1 MTVGNLTCTPYQ
13 KARWIPVRVVDSPLA
28 STWPGQS
35 DGFMNTDQLHLPGVP
50 AGAPASTPPATPP
63 ATSWLA
69 RATRMAGPFAPLL
82 QMLLIGLVLLSGFR
96 LALLAWQWERVSAT
110 GIVPEILVQGLRADL
125 ILLGYFL
132 AVPLLLAPLL
142 AHRRSARVWQGF
154 ALWWT
159 AAALIFIL
167 FMEVASPQFIMQY
180 DARPNRL
187 FIEYLTY
194 PQEVFATLWNGFRIA
209 LLLGCALT
217 LMLSLAL
224 VRLLKRAA
232 PCTTMW
238 PSRKMLLVWPVLCVL
253 VFVQIRSTTGHRP
266 ANPAMFALTGDA
278 MVNSLVINSAWS
290 VLDAIRSMDNEA
302 KSSEIYGDF
311 PREKVFAEVKAAPW
325 LRDYQF
331 AHPELPT
338 LHYQPAAITRAK
350 PLNLVIVLQESLGA
364 TFVKSLG
371 GVAVTP
377 ELEKLKG
384 EGWWFEQL
392 YATGT
397 RSVRGI
403 EAVVAGYAPTPARS
417 TVKLSLSQQNFYTLA
432 AGLGGQGYHTEFV
445 YGGEAHFDNMRGFFT
460 GNGFQ
465 KIVDIGDMKPKFVGS
480 WGASD
485 EDLFDKSLERL
496 KTLHAA
502 NKPFFSLIF
511 TSSNHEPFEFPDGKI
526 TLHDGDKQTVNNA
539 VKYADYAL
547 GKFIRE
553 AKQQAYWKD
562 TVFLIVA
569 DHDNRVYGDNL
580 VPIKKFHIPGLI
592 LGADIEPKR
601 IATIASQIDL
611 APTLLSLLGV
621 SSTHPMIGRDL
632 VKDSTTPGRALIQ
645 FNDYFAYLEG
655 SSATVLR
662 PGQSPLPGRYDAAS
676 GEFSP
681 GAGSPTQA
689 QVDEAM
695 AHVILPSIL
704 YREQRYRLPQ

>member
-1 MTVGNLTCTPYQ
+1 
-13 KARWIPVRVVDSPLA
+13 
-28 STWPGQS
+28 
-35 DGFMNTDQLHLPGVP
+35 MNTDQLHLRRAASRVP
-50 AGAPASTPPATPP
+50 ASASPS
-63 ATSWLA
+63 TSWLA
-69 RATRMAGPFAPLL
+69 RGTRMAGPFAPLV
-82 QMLLIGLVLLSGFR
+82 QMLLIGLVLLSAFR
-96 LALLAWQWERVSAT
+96 IALLAWQWERVRAT
-110 GIVPEILVQGLRADL
+110 GIVAEILVQGVRADL

-132 AVPLLLAPLL
+132 AIPLLLVPLL
-142 AHRRSARVWQGF
+142 AHRRSARAWQRF
-154 ALWWT
+154 TLWWT

-167 FMEVASPQFIMQY
+167 FMEVASPQFLMQY
-180 DARPNRL
+180 DTRPNRL

-194 PQEVFATLWNGFRIA
+194 PQEVFSTLWNGFRTA
-209 LLLGCALT
+209 LLLGCVLT
-217 LMLSLAL
+217 VTVGLTL
-224 VRLLKRAA
+224 VRLLNKASTGTA
-232 PCTTMW
+232 MW
-238 PSRKMLLVWPVLCVL
+238 PARKVLLAWPVLCLL
-253 VFVQIRSTTGHRP
+253 VFMQIRSTTGHRP

-302 KSSEIYGDF
+302 KSSEIYGNF
-311 PREKVFAEVKAAPW
+311 PREQVLTEVLAAPW
-325 LRDYQF
+325 LRDYAFPNPQ
-331 AHPELPT
+331 LPT
-338 LHYQPAAITRAK
+338 LHHQTAAIQRDK

-364 TFVKSLG
+364 TFVESLG
-371 GVAVTP
+371 GLAVTP

-445 YGGEAHFDNMRGFFT
+445 YGGEAHFDNMRSFFT

-465 KIVDIGDMKPKFVGS
+465 KIVDIGDMKPKFVAS

-496 KTLHAA
+496 KTLHDAD
-502 NKPFFSLIF
+502 KPFFSLIF

-526 TLHDGDKQTVNNA
+526 ALHDGDKQTVNNA

-553 AKQQAYWKD
+553 AKKQAYWKD

-569 DHDNRVYGDNL
+569 DHDNRVYGDSL

-592 LGADIEPKR
+592 LGADIAPKR
-601 IATIASQIDL
+601 ITTIASQVDL

-662 PGQSPLPGRYDAAS
+662 PGQPPLAARYDAAS
-676 GEFSP
+676 GAFDP
-681 GAGSPTQA
+681 GAAAPDKA
-689 QVDEAM
+689 AADKAM
-695 AHVILPSIL
+695 AHVILPSVL
-704 YREQRYRLPQ
+704 YREQRYRLPE

>member
-1 MTVGNLTCTPYQ
+1 MH
-13 KARWIPVRVVDSPLA
+13 I
-28 STWPGQS
+28 
-35 DGFMNTDQLHLPGVP
+35 MNIEKLHLPKGITS
-50 AGAPASTPPATPP
+50 ASAVERPRNGG
-63 ATSWLA
+63 LA
-69 RATRMAGPFAPLL
+69 RASEWTGPFAPLV
-82 QMLLIGLVLLSGFR
+82 QLLCIGLFLLSAFR
-96 LALLAWQWERVSAT
+96 IVLLAWQWPRVAAT
-110 GIVPEILVQGLRADL
+110 GIVPDILLQGVRADL

-142 AHRRSARVWQGF
+142 AHARSASLWRRASVAWTGF
-154 ALWWT
+154 
-159 AAALIFIL
+159 ALIFIV
-167 FMEVASPQFIMQY
+167 FMEVATPQFIMQY

-187 FIEYLTY
+187 FIEYLGY
-194 PQEVFATLWNGFRIA
+194 PQEVFSTLWHGFRIA

-217 LMLSLAL
+217 VVLGIAL
-224 VRLLKRAA
+224 LRLLRRTAA
-232 PCTTMW
+232 GMTLW
-238 PSRKMLLVWPVLCVL
+238 PSRKLLLVWPILCLL

-266 ANPAMFALTGDA
+266 ANPAMFAITGDA

-290 VLDAIRSMDNEA
+290 VLDAIRSMGNEA

-311 PREKVFAEVKAAPW
+311 PREQVLAEVKAAPW
-325 LRDYQF
+325 LRDDRF
-331 AHPELPT
+331 PNPELPT
-338 LHYQPAAITRAK
+338 LHYQQAAVQRDK

-364 TFVKSLG
+364 TFVESLG
-371 GVAVTP
+371 GLPVTP
-377 ELEKLKG
+377 ELEKLKD

-417 TVKLSLSQQNFYTLA
+417 TVKLSLSQNNFYTLA
-432 AGLGGQGYHTEFV
+432 DGLGRQGYHTEFV
-445 YGGEAHFDNMRGFFT
+445 YGGEAHFDNMRSFFT

-465 KIVDIGDMKPKFVGS
+465 NIVDIGDMKPQFVGS

-496 KTLHAA
+496 KKLHAQD
-502 NKPFFSLIF
+502 KPFFSLIF

-526 TLHDGDKQTVNNA
+526 DLHDPNKQTVNNA

-569 DHDNRVYGDNL
+569 DHDNRVYGDSL

-592 LGADIEPKR
+592 LGADVEPKR
-601 IATIASQIDL
+601 IASIASQIDL

-621 SSTHPMIGRDL
+621 SSTHPMIGRDF
-632 VKDSTTPGRALIQ
+632 VKDATTPGRALIQ

-655 SSATVLR
+655 SHATVLR
-662 PGQSPLPGRYDAAS
+662 PGQAPLAARYDAAS
-676 GEFSP
+676 GSFDP
-681 GAGSPTQA
+681 GSAAPSRA
-689 QVDEAM
+689 EVDRAM
-695 AHVILPSIL
+695 AHVMLPSLL
-704 YREQRYRLPQ
+704 YREQRYRVPD